1 MEVKRMTMKRLY
13 TLLLAAFCMIALGT
27 EQLLAQTNVPAVIST
42 NQVWDV
48 NGSPYLINQ
57 NTTIGTGASVII
69 KPGAVVVSSS
79 STNVLTVNGEL
90 RAEGMQDS
98 LILFNLIQIN
108 LAQGAVPYNG
118 STGAW
123 FNYCQFVSTDTAR
136 VISVGLGM
144 KVRIEN
150 SFFYNAHMGVI
161 IMSNSTYP
169 SSVEINNCVFE
180 DTTTQSFPVIMSLT
194 SSDAEIDIRKCTF
207 NHLNK
212 GGAIELYGKHITFLH
227 NEVYGLEGVAFTAKS
242 SEISCNTFWNL
253 RSSVVLNFYTL
264 DSTSSHIFTH
274 NSLDSFIYGPLLRL
288 NKGPNYRV
296 NQSHFNNNNF
306 GSVGIGTLKILVY
319 GINANPSNFEYLD
332 FQENFWETTDSS
344 IIEDWILDRGDSTN
358 YYGRLDFSGYLSGRD
373 TSCNDSSSSSCSASF
388 YIAIDTTN
396 LYALYVVNTSTG
408 TTSNTN
414 YLWDFGDGNT
424 STSANPGHTYANYGK
439 YLLCLTLSNTAENC
453 SSTYCDSIGLDS
465 NGNLLKNGFTVQVI
479 NESDLTHIGNNKN
492 LEEVRIYPNP
502 SKGQLVVELAEASD
516 APVSVRIIDLS
527 GKTVFTSQSQV
538 TDGRQFLDLSTLK
551 EGVYLLN
558 IQQNGASYTTKIV
571 ISR

>member
-1 MEVKRMTMKRLY
+1 MKRLY
-13 TLLLAAFCMIALGT
+13 TFLLAAFCIMALGT
-27 EQLLAQTNVPAVIST
+27 EQLLATNVPAVIST

-48 NGSPYLINQ
+48 NGSPYYFQQ
-57 NTTIGTGASVII
+57 NSTIDSGVTVTIMPGTVIA
-69 KPGAVVVSSS
+69 GG
-79 STNVLTVNGEL
+79 NYLLTVNGEL
-90 RAEGMQDS
+90 QAKGNKDS
-98 LILFNLIQIN
+98 IIWCDYLQIEFTEI
-108 LAQGAVPYNG
+108 AKPYNG
-118 STGAW
+118 SSGA
-123 FNYCQFVSTDTAR
+123 FLSYCQFRYPVAGGSILKIR
-136 VISVGLGM
+136 HGM
-144 KVRIEN
+144 KVRVEN
-150 SFFYNAHMGVI
+150 TTFDKADYGINLL
-161 IMSNSTYP
+161 
-169 SSVEINNCVFE
+169 SSVANPSTLEVENCNFL
-180 DTTTQSFPVIMSLT
+180 DSSGSSFPIYSVGT
-194 SSDAEIDIRKCTF
+194 GADIDIRGCIF
-207 NHLNK
+207 NHYLK
-212 GGAIELYGKHITFLH
+212 GGGMMLYGKKVTFLK
-227 NEVYGLEGVAFTAKS
+227 NEVYGLDGVAFTAEA

-253 RSSVVLNFYTL
+253 RNSVVLTFYAL

-274 NSLDSFIYGPLLRL
+274 NSLDTFIYGPLLRL
-288 NKGPNYRV
+288 NKNPNYRV
-296 NQSHFNNNNF
+296 NQSRFNNNNF
-306 GSVGIGTLKILVY
+306 GTVGIGTMKIMVN
-319 GINANPSNFEYLD
+319 GANANPADFEYLD

-344 IIEDWILDRGDSTN
+344 IIEYGILDRGDSTN
-358 YYGRLDFSGYLSGRD
+358 LYGRLDFSDYLSGRD
-373 TSCNDSSSSSCSASF
+373 TSCNDSNSSSCSASF

-424 STSANPGHTYANYGK
+424 STSVNPGHTYANYGK

-465 NGNLLKNGFTVQVI
+465 NGNLLKNGFTIQVI